1 MTKMQ
6 SCGNTS
12 WNPRILCNTSRHW
25 EPGNTEAK
33 QTPGK
38 GDGKSGRF
46 RSSSVQRRR
55 RRKRRRRTKEKENDV
70 RIIKIIIIS
79 RFILITVIVVC
90 QHRQQRRCHHQQDR
104 KPLRSPLPKIK
115 MKRNHAGWA
124 DKDETFST
132 TDHTQ
137 KKRSAMLSEYL

>member
-6 SCGNTS
+6 SCGNAS
-12 WNPRILCNTSRHW
+12 WNPRILCNTSRHRD
-25 EPGNTEAK
+25 PGNTEAK

-38 GDGKSGRF
+38 GGGKSGRF

-55 RRKRRRRTKEKENDV
+55 RRKRRRTKEKENDV
-70 RIIKIIIIS
+70 RIIMMIIIIS
-79 RFILITVIVVC
+79 RFILIMVIVVC
-90 QHRQQRRCHHQQDR
+90 QHRQQRRCHHQQHR
-104 KPLRSPLPKIK
+104 KQQRSPLPKIK
-115 MKRNHAGWA
+115 IKRNHAGWA

-137 KKRSAMLSEYL
+137 KKCSAMQSEYL